1 MNERARETVFQD
13 ELKRLRLHDYIE
25 GETYELVSAAYQE
38 MLDQI
43 SVEKTEVES
52 KKTQKQPS
60 EPVKKQRPVKETKV
74 KSPQELRDRN
84 LTWILVIGVVFLLLG
99 ALVLAT
105 STWDV
110 MTSAMKTAL
119 IGGISAVFFGISW
132 LSGHKLKIE
141 KTAFAFLILGSL
153 FLPIVVLSAG
163 YFQLFG
169 EWLSVTG
176 AGNDVLGLIGALIC
190 LPLYAFHALR
200 QNSRLFVW
208 FSFVTLSIGVAF
220 FINLFN
226 PTVDVFY
233 LGIVLFNG
241 LLLLAYAKT
250 KNAQNLAIFTKEL
263 PLYAQGNLVL
273 STLLLLFFFESE
285 VFYSFNVILTAVL
298 YLSMIYIG
306 KQKEYHFVFT
316 ALLVYGIYQL
326 IEHSILGSLDVMLY
340 AILGFVFIGLQ
351 NAEPFQNPYLKKAF
365 QLTSAVVSFCAFV
378 FISYKGLVLRYD
390 DPSWLL
396 VLGYFVISLNY
407 LYLANISRY
416 RMFGFLSPFFLAAAL
431 LYPISLVYEN
441 PSNTILLIHQFL
453 TGLFIYVGGFYLNK
467 WRYTIRIQTGSLFV
481 SFGPMGI
488 ALLLGAVTEKW
499 WLESVMLFVLGI
511 IYLSIYQ
518 KGKWLWI
525 RYAGAVLNP
534 IAWTFALLVLYLL
547 FTNNNGYVGYGF
559 PLHTGITACVI
570 IALHYLWK
578 RKEQKLLEA
587 TAFWTGVSVYG
598 ISLVMLLVAPV
609 NELFVRTSLLV
620 GAIGILYL
628 MLKRTN
634 ELSLWYLMSIF
645 TLGAYLSAA
654 EAFPFQGVFQWIL
667 GSILLIIIA
676 DTIAK
681 KNEFVQRVF
690 FYLSHLYLPIAII
703 YTVSEQG
710 NVPILYAIAI
720 GIYLYTILTRIKE
733 WEIRSSLYAGFTMVP
748 LLYISSVSWF
758 ELTRDAFTYTGF
770 AASLVM
776 FALWFL
782 LNEKWK
788 ERIKWYAVPF
798 SIIGLVPFTI
808 ELINMSMMQFT
819 LGVSYAVLLLYV
831 MHKSG
836 WQLFTIAPLLFVV
849 MFILMLPFETVEVVT
864 IVRVLSATIILVAGL
879 LIHRTLYS
887 IQSKSIEDNHIDWY
901 SVVALL
907 TVLTL
912 YPNGSALWLDE
923 LPAIMLVVIFIL
935 QIKRV
940 PSGLASRIVKSL
952 TATSFLIPYYT
963 LLNHIEL
970 NQYIIA
976 EVYVLPW
983 LALTIY
989 LVKRTWAKEERVM
1002 VLIEWAVLTI
1012 IASILVADA
1021 LISNT
1026 IYDAIIAGG
1035 LSLASVIAGF
1045 LYRIKSYFIIG
1056 CSVLLL
1062 NVFVQTRPYWGNMP
1076 WWAYLLIAGSTLIAV
1091 ASFYEWQK
1099 QNRDDEGNTLLQ
1111 LKKQKVIDKWKE
1123 WR

>member
-1 MNERARETVFQD
+1 MNEREREHVFQD
-13 ELKRLRLHDYIE
+13 ELKRLRLHDYIK
-25 GETYELVSAAYQE
+25 GETYDLVSSAYQR
-38 MLDQI
+38 MLDTF
-43 SVEKTEVES
+43 ENN
-52 KKTQKQPS
+52 QKELEIKQTPQQPITK
-60 EPVKKQRPVKETKV
+60 PRPVKEKKV

-84 LTWILVIGVVFLLLG
+84 LTWILIIGVVFLLLG

-176 AGNDVLGLIGALIC
+176 AGNDVLGLIGVLIC
-190 LPLYAFHALR
+190 LPLYTFHALR

-208 FSFVTLSIGVAF
+208 FSFITLSIGAAF
-220 FINLFN
+220 FIHLFN

-233 LGIVLFNG
+233 FGIVLFNG
-241 LLLLAYAKT
+241 VLLLAYART
-250 KNAQNLAIFTKEL
+250 KNVQNLELFTKEL

-285 VFYSFNVILTAVL
+285 LFYSFNVILTAVL

-316 ALLVYGIYQL
+316 VLLVYGMYQL
-326 IEHSILGSLDVMLY
+326 IENSLLGSIDVMLY
-340 AILGFVFIGLQ
+340 ALVGFIFIGLQ
-351 NAEPFQNPYLKKAF
+351 GAGPFENQYLKKAF

-396 VLGYFVISLNY
+396 VLGYIIISLNY

-416 RMFGFLSPFFLAAAL
+416 RLFGFLSPVFLAAAGLYLMSL
-431 LYPISLVYEN
+431 LYED
-441 PSNTILLIHQFL
+441 PSSTTIILHQFL
-453 TGLFIYVGGFYLNK
+453 TGFIVYAGGYYWNK
-467 WRYTIRIQTGSLFV
+467 GRYTTRIQTGSLFV
-481 SFGPMGI
+481 SFGPMGF
-488 ALLLGAVTEKW
+488 ALLLGLITETW
-499 WLESVMLFVLGI
+499 WLDSVILFVLGI
-511 IYLSIYQ
+511 IYLTIYQ
-518 KGKWLWI
+518 KGKWLWL
-525 RYAGAVLNP
+525 RYVGAILNP
-534 IAWTFALLVLYLL
+534 IAWTLALLVLYFL
-547 FTNNNGYVGYGF
+547 FTKANGYEGYGF

-578 RKEQKLLEA
+578 KKGKKLLED
-587 TAFWTGVSVYG
+587 TAFWTGVCVYG
-598 ISLVMLLVAPV
+598 LSLLMLVVTPV
-609 NELFVRTSLLV
+609 NELFVRTGLLI
-620 GAIGILYL
+620 GAIGVLYFV
-628 MLKRTN
+628 LKRTN
-634 ELSLWYLMSIF
+634 ELTLWYLISSF
-645 TLGAYLSAA
+645 TLGAYLSVA
-654 EAFPFQGVFQWIL
+654 EAFPIQGVFQWII
-667 GSILLIIIA
+667 GSVLLILIA
-676 DTIAK
+676 DTLAK
-681 KNEFVQRVF
+681 KNRFAHRAF
-690 FYLSHLYLPIAII
+690 FYLAHLYLPISLL
-703 YTVSEQG
+703 YTVSELG
-710 NVPILYAIAI
+710 DEPILYGIALV
-720 GIYLYTILTRIKE
+720 IYLYTILTRTTE
-733 WEIRSSLYAGFTMVP
+733 WKIRTSLYAGFTILP
-748 LLYISSVSWF
+748 FLYISMVSSF
-758 ELTRDAFTYTGF
+758 DLNGNALTYTGF
-770 AASLVM
+770 ASSLVM
-776 FALWFL
+776 FALWFSL
-782 LNEKWK
+782 GDKWK

-798 SIIGLVPFTI
+798 SVFGLVPFTTDFI
-808 ELINMSMMQFT
+808 DMPILPFV
-819 LGVSYAVLLLYV
+819 LGASYAVLLLYV

-836 WQLFTIAPLLFVV
+836 WHLFSIVPLLFVV
-849 MFILMLPFETVEVVT
+849 LFILSLPFETMEMLTV
-864 IVRVLSATIILVAGL
+864 VRVLSATTLLVAGL

-887 IQSKSIEDNHIDWY
+887 FQSKNILENHVDWY
-901 SVVALL
+901 SVTALL

-912 YPNGSALWLDE
+912 GQNGATLSLWADE
-923 LPAIMLVVIFIL
+923 LPALLIVVLFAL
-935 QIKRV
+935 QVKRV
-940 PSGLASRIVKSL
+940 PVGLASRIVKSL
-952 TATSFLIPYYT
+952 TAATLLIPYYT
-963 LLNHIEL
+963 LLNHIEI
-970 NQYIIA
+970 NQYITT
-976 EVYVLPW
+976 EVYILPW
-983 LALTIY
+983 LGLTIY
-989 LVKRTWAKEERVM
+989 LSVSTWSKEKRVM
-1002 VLIEWAVLTI
+1002 MLIEWGVLTI
-1012 IASILVADA
+1012 VASILVVDA

-1111 LKKQKVIDKWKE
+1111 LKKQQLMDKWKE